1 MLSYQRVC
9 LAISAHSKH
18 IVASSILFVAKAPGF
33 RLELRWG
40 GITKADSD
48 PNWEYPQS
56 NMGYIY
62 ICIYIYIHNICIH
75 NIYIP
80 LNIWHHR
87 LGASQLHGL
96 LQRRSGS
103 EPDLGHYVAR
113 MRGFNGNFLGIVN
126 STEIP
131 FDLWRRSW
139 YLATQHTF
147 FDLWAW

>member
-62 ICIYIYIHNICIH
+62 IYVYIYIYIIYVYI
-75 NIYIP
+75 IYI
-80 LNIWHHR
+80 
-87 LGASQLHGL
+87 
-96 LQRRSGS
+96 
-103 EPDLGHYVAR
+103 Y
-113 MRGFNGNFLGIVN
+113 
-126 STEIP
+126 T
-131 FDLWRRSW
+131 
-139 YLATQHTF
+139 T
-147 FDLWAW
+147 